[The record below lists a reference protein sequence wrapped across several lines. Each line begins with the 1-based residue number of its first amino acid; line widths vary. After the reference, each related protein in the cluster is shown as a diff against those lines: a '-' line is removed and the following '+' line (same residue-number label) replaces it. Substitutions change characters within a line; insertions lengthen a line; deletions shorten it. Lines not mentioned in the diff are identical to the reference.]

1 MQGGAGTPRDGTPTT
16 TRIGSALV
24 VTLPFELDDDALEAL
39 RRDLL
44 ERVRRGRVR
53 SVVLEASGL
62 ELIDAREFAQL
73 AAVASGA
80 AWLGA
85 RTLLVGLSA
94 GIVAYLVD
102 AGVDTSA
109 FEPHASLDD
118 ALAVIGATPGR
129 SAEADESGQRAP

>member
-1 MQGGAGTPRDGTPTT
+1 VQRGASTPRDGTPTT

-24 VTLPFELDDDALEAL
+24 VTLPFELDDDALRGL
-39 RRDLL
+39 RVDLL
-44 ERVRRGRVR
+44 DRVRRARVR

-62 ELIDAREFAQL
+62 ELIDAGEFEQL
-73 AAVASGA
+73 AAVARGA

-85 RTLLVGLSA
+85 RTLLVGLSP

-102 AGVDTSA
+102 AGADTSA

-118 ALAVIGATPGR
+118 ALATLGASPGR
-129 SAEADESGQRAP
+129 AADAGENGPRAP